1 MTTSDAATD
10 SVPVGPPNEAS
21 AGSRSSWWFTPMPRN
36 RVAVLRTIAYLFIPL
51 DLFLLSPWTALH
63 GRLDG
68 DLYQPL
74 RIGRLL
80 PFPTPDQTVVA
91 ITRWG
96 LVVAV
101 VLALSGR
108 LPRATGWVI
117 AVLYL
122 QWSIIGM
129 SYGKVDHDRLGF
141 HLLLFVLPTIGAV
154 HWRDRRLDPA
164 AGWILRMA
172 QVAAVATYFLAAV
185 AKVRFGGW
193 EWVDSATM
201 LRAVLRRGTVFGD
214 WFGAHPETLHVLQYL
229 MLIGEF
235 ASPVL
240 LIEGRLRRFGVYLA
254 YLFHLGTYAA
264 LTIAFFPHLVTL
276 LSFLQ
281 LERLAEL
288 AERRRSVAPAP
299 VPSAATSD

>member
-1 MTTSDAATD
+1 MSTSDAGTA
-10 SVPVGPPNEAS
+10 PVESPPRPPAEPR
-21 AGSRSSWWFTPMPRN
+21 GSWWFPAMPRN

-51 DLFLLSPWTALH
+51 DLFWLSAWSSLH

-74 RIGRLL
+74 QIGRLL

-91 ITRWG
+91 LTRWG
-96 LVVAV
+96 LVVAI
-101 VLALSGR
+101 VLALAGR
-108 LPRATGWVI
+108 LPRVTGWAI

-122 QWSIIGM
+122 QWSLIGM

-154 HWRDRRLDPA
+154 KWRDRTPDQA
-164 AGWILRMA
+164 AGWIIRMA
-172 QVAAVATYFLAAV
+172 QVAAVATYFLAAI

-193 EWVDSATM
+193 EWVNSATM
-201 LRAVLRRGTVFGD
+201 LRAVLRRGTDFGD
-214 WFGAHPETLHVLQYL
+214 WFGEHPETLHVLQYL

-235 ASPVL
+235 ASPIL
-240 LIEGRLRRFGVYLA
+240 LLDRWWRRWCVYLA
-254 YLFHLGTYAA
+254 YLFHLGTYMA
-264 LTIAFFPHLVTL
+264 LTIAFFPHLVTM

-281 LERLAEL
+281 LERFAHLVQ
-288 AERRRSVAPAP
+288 RRRPVAPEP
-299 VPSAATSD
+299 LPSATGG